1 MLKRLLLLLAVGV
14 SGCATTEEMEERT
27 VEYAFSPDFDLK
39 EIRTLAVIP
48 SVAVDTTD
56 SLSRALLREIEGKV
70 YSLLI
75 GELMKVPSFDIVER
89 KDIDRI
95 VEELEFS
102 HSPYAMRHNAPR
114 LGRLL
119 GADLVAYFSVIS
131 VERVVFPFGESEIG
145 WTYRLTGSLKI
156 VDVETGRL
164 LYQATAVAEGTDAVE
179 VLKRVIRKAVY
190 PLRRKL
196 SP

>member
-1 MLKRLLLLLAVGV
+1 MLRKFIFLLAVGA
-14 SGCATTEEMEERT
+14 SGCATTEEMKERT

-48 SVAVDTTD
+48 SVAADTTD
-56 SLSRALLREIEGKV
+56 SLTNLLLREIRGKT

-95 VEELEFS
+95 IEELEFS
-102 HSPYAMRHNAPR
+102 HSPYSMRQNAPR
-114 LGRLL
+114 LGKLL

-131 VERVVFPFGESEIG
+131 VERVVYPFGESEIG

-179 VLKRVIRKAVY
+179 VLKGVIKRTVY
-190 PLRRKL
+190 PLSKRL